1 MKLKFFVAP
10 GSSPPSLVCGETPG
24 ILNLFTFII
33 MSVRSP
39 HDQQDNSHYF
49 VTFTCYQWLPLF
61 QIADAYS
68 CVYKWFDS
76 LYEKEIRVTAY
87 VIMPNHIHVL
97 ICFPKMK
104 QSLNIVIGNAKRF
117 MAYEIIRKLKEK
129 KDHEILG
136 KLAAGVNNREK
147 KKGQLHKVFEE
158 SFEAKECHSAKFIF
172 QKFCRPGVFTTK
184 PRVWR
189 DPGILNF
196 CFKTILSDSSSK
208 NPARANLHFQSIK
221 LSSV

>member
-1 MKLKFFVAP
+1 
-10 GSSPPSLVCGETPG
+10 
-24 ILNLFTFII
+24 
-33 MSVRSP
+33 
-39 HDQQDNSHYF
+39 
-49 VTFTCYQWLPLF
+49 
-61 QIADAYS
+61 
-68 CVYKWFDS
+68 
-76 LYEKEIRVTAY
+76 
-87 VIMPNHIHVL
+87 
-97 ICFPKMK
+97 MK

-136 KLAAGVNNREK
+136 KLAPGVNNREK

-172 QKFCRPGVFTTK
+172 QNFVAPGSSPPSLVCGETL
-184 PRVWR
+184 
-189 DPGILNF
+189 GILNF